1 MGALSGFLTV
11 ALGAFGAHMLEGRM
25 DEHHFLI
32 YQKSSYYMG
41 LHGLVLLAAGLWLQH
56 QPSPWLHR
64 AGWSFSL
71 GILLFCGSLYAIAF
85 GAPRVLGVITPIG
98 GTAFLLG
105 WLALAIAAWRSE
117 T

>member
-1 MGALSGFLTV
+1 MGAFSGFLTV
-11 ALGAFGAHMLEGRM
+11 ALGAFGAHMLEGQI
-25 DEHHFLI
+25 DEHQLLI

-41 LHGLVLLAAGLWLQH
+41 LHGLGLLAVGLWLQH
-56 QPSPWLHR
+56 HPSPWLRR
-64 AGWSFSL
+64 AGWSFGL

-85 GAPRVLGVITPIG
+85 GGPSILGIITPIG
-98 GTAFLLG
+98 GTAFLMG